1 MNLQVIKNRIK
12 KILAYT
18 ITSVLFLVIAA
29 FLALQ
34 IPPVQNS
41 LIAFYLKDFSH
52 VTGFTSSIR
61 SFRMLWFDRLE
72 LRGVHIYDPQG
83 NSMITAREVM
93 INFRLLQLINSPD
106 VNIDGIYLDSAHVFL
121 TKIDESDSSRDL
133 NINVFIDR
141 INKSFAASA
150 KSEGSPGRTPRVN
163 IGEATLNQSQFTYID
178 QDRDSIRSGF
188 NYNQFSLAV
197 NEGQIGGFVLLG
209 DTTQFQ
215 VRTLIAEDLATNFKV
230 KQLSTFFRI
239 SQLGMEFTD
248 LDLHAGESIVTDSIV
263 FRYDSL
269 DDLSDFFEKVKVQ
282 ARLRKTT
289 LYPKDLAVFL
299 PEAGQLKEPLEVEG
313 NFSGRISKFKLNQM
327 DVKTGNSHLAGSL
340 EMDGLP
346 NINETFIVLNLR
358 DSQLDPED
366 LSFVLNKYTLERLR
380 PMGRLNMHGQFLGY
394 PTDFVANGV
403 FSGRLGS
410 IRSDINFKVNE
421 EDFDRSEYSGTIS
434 LGNVDLGTYLNDTA
448 MYQRVTLSGKVTGA
462 GLTKTTADFLLN
474 GTIKSIGINGYNYTN
489 IRTDARFA
497 TGLVRGLVEID
508 DPNLQ
513 FRARGSVDLRDGRNQ
528 IKVQARLDT
537 AYLHNLK
544 LTRDTIFISTRLNAD
559 FTGLT
564 LDSLKGIANFSD
576 VLVQYNRQQ
585 LKLDTIH
592 LEARKEVDHR
602 SLKIESSLADAE
614 VSGNYNYSNL
624 SYDIETLLNEI
635 TLNIRNDQQAIRAYY
650 RQKTY
655 KPASYEA
662 SINLR
667 LKDIRPLVNLMKLD
681 LKLSADTRVEGKFTS
696 GYTTIFN
703 AYTRFDSLQ
712 YDGKLFVNSEVELT
726 ASKIADSTSV
736 LAMATVNS
744 EHQEFNK
751 NLKTKNLLAE
761 GIWNKSH
768 IDFGLDADQDGQ
780 NNYVRLK
787 GAVDFM
793 RDSTMIS
800 MAPSVLKLLEREW
813 NFAADNH
820 IAVQGSDWGF
830 HNLALVNAEQ
840 SVAVNGHISEDP
852 YQVLSLNVNKLDLS
866 LFNVLSTLKFGGVM
880 DARIDMSD
888 YYRRP
893 TIGNDL
899 HLKDLTVNDFLI
911 GDITGRNAWD
921 TVASRFNFNVMIDR
935 SEKRIVSLNGFY
947 TPSETESPLNI
958 AARLEKANLSIVEP
972 FLAEFFSQ
980 IGGTISGDFRI
991 TGQLEAPAVNGE
1003 GSVSDGQIMIN
1014 YLKTMYRFT
1023 GNIGMTTSSIYFK
1036 DIELTDILRNKGH
1049 LHGAITHRNF
1059 SNMAIDLD
1067 ASFHNLQLL
1076 NTTVKDNSLFYGQAY
1091 GSGNLS
1097 FKGPLSNML
1106 IAATARTEKNT
1117 RIYIPLSGTSS
1128 VDKKEFINFVNLRDT
1143 SVIRKIEKGVK
1154 TNRVNL
1160 TGITLDLNIDA
1171 TPDAYCEIIFDQKAG
1186 DIIRG
1191 RGNGDLKLQLDTK
1204 GEFNMFGPFEFTQG
1218 WYNFTL
1224 YDIINK
1230 EFEIQKGSRITWY
1243 GDPYG
1248 ATMDIKASYNQ
1259 QASLAPIIL
1268 DTNLGDVPQLKR
1280 KYPVQVLLTL
1290 DGPMMAPNIGF
1301 DIVAKDLPKN
1311 IQTETRTI
1319 NLDLEFAAFKNKLDE
1334 QELKRQVFSL
1344 IILRRFSPPESFDTS
1359 GSVVN
1364 SVSELLSNQLSYW
1377 MSQVDQNL
1385 VIDVDLGMMD
1395 QEAFN
1400 TFQLRFSYT
1409 FLGGRLRVTGDG
1421 TYNNTNTA
1429 GTPTPQQNPSSIAGD
1444 WTIDY
1449 MLTADGKLR
1458 VKAYSRTSVNPLL
1471 SSVNSQ
1477 NTITTGASI
1486 MHTQSFNEIKDLWR
1500 SSREKRKAEEDAA
1513 RKKAMQERQE
1523 EEKLQEKEKEE
1534 LKKADEEK
1542 ENTAQNQEP
1551 DTTPVK
1557 MNTDAYTDKR
1567 HEDDDAP

>member
-18 ITSVLFLVIAA
+18 ITSVLFLIIAA

-34 IPPVQNS
+34 IPPVQNR
-41 LIAFYLKDFSH
+41 LIAYYLKDFSH

-72 LRGVHIYDPQG
+72 LRGVHVYDPQG
-83 NSMITAREVM
+83 NAMISASEVM
-93 INFRLLQLINSPD
+93 INFRLLQLIQSNND

-121 TKIDESDSSRDL
+121 TRINESDTSRDL

-141 INKSFAASA
+141 INRNFASSAASTNA
-150 KSEGSPGRTPRVN
+150 GRTPRVN
-163 IGEATLNQSQFTYID
+163 IGEATLNRSQFTYID

-188 NYNQFSLAV
+188 NYNQFSVAV

-239 SQLGMEFTD
+239 SQLGMEFID
-248 LDLHAGESIVTDSIV
+248 LDLQAGRSTITDSIV

-269 DDLSDFFEKVKVQ
+269 DDLSDFFDKVKVH

-289 LYPKDLAVFL
+289 VYPKDLAVFL
-299 PEAGQLKEPLEVEG
+299 PEAGQLRDPLEIAG
-313 NFSGRISKFKLNQM
+313 NFTGRISKFKFNQM
-327 DVKTGNSHLAGSL
+327 DVKTGNTHLAGSL

-346 NINETFIVLNLR
+346 NISETFIVLNLR
-358 DSQLDPED
+358 DSRLDPED
-366 LSFVLNKYTLERLR
+366 LAFVLDDYALDRIR
-380 PMGRLNMHGQFLGY
+380 PMGQLNMQGQFLGY
-394 PTDFVANGV
+394 PTDFVANGI

-421 EDFDRSEYSGTIS
+421 DNINLSEYSGTLS
-434 LGNVDLGTYLNDTA
+434 LNNVDLGTYLDDTA
-448 MYQRVTLSGKVTGA
+448 MYQRVTLNGKIIGS

-474 GTIKSIGINGYNYTN
+474 GSIKSIGINGYNYTN

-528 IKVQARLDT
+528 INVQAKLDT

-544 LTRDTIFISTRLNAD
+544 LTRDTIFISTNLQAD
-559 FTGLT
+559 ISGLT
-564 LDSLKGIANFSD
+564 LDSLKGTADLSNVR
-576 VLVQYNRQQ
+576 VLYNRQE
-585 LKLDTIH
+585 LTLDTIH
-592 LEARKEVDHR
+592 LDAQKEVNHR
-602 SLKIESSLADAE
+602 SLKIASTVADAE

-624 SYDIETLLNEI
+624 SYDIETLLEEI
-635 TLNIRNDQQAIRAYY
+635 TLNIRNDQPAIRAYY

-655 KPASYEA
+655 KPESYEA
-662 SINLR
+662 HINVN
-667 LKDIRPLVNLMKLD
+667 LKDIEPLVKLLKID
-681 LKLSADTRVEGKFTS
+681 LTVSPDTRLEGRFTS

-703 AYTRFDSLQ
+703 AYTRFDSLT
-712 YDGKLFVNSEVELT
+712 YEGKLFVNTEVELT
-726 ASKIADSTSV
+726 ASKIADSTSI

-744 EHQEFNK
+744 EHQQFAS

-761 GIWNKSH
+761 GIWNKNH
-768 IDFGLDADQDGQ
+768 IDFGLDADQEDK

-800 MAPSVLKLLEREW
+800 MAPSVLKFLEREW
-813 NFAADNH
+813 NFTADNH
-820 IAVQGSDWGF
+820 IAVQGTDWAF
-830 HNLALVNAEQ
+830 RNLALINAEQ
-840 SVAVNGHISEDP
+840 SIAVNGYISEDP
-852 YQVLSLNVNKLDLS
+852 YQVLSLNVSKLDLA
-866 LFNVLSTLKFGGVM
+866 LFNVLSSTLKFGGVM
-880 DARIDMSD
+880 DARIDMRD

-893 TIGNDL
+893 TLGNDL
-899 HLKDLTVNDFLI
+899 HLKDLTINDFLI
-911 GDITGRNAWD
+911 GDITGRNVWD
-921 TVASRFNFNVMIDR
+921 TVASRFNFNVAIDR
-935 SEKRIVSLNGFY
+935 TGNRIVNLNGFY
-947 TPSETESPLNI
+947 NPSETVSPLNI
-958 AARLEKANLSIVEP
+958 AARLEKANLNIVEP
-972 FLAEFFSQ
+972 FLTDIFSQ
-980 IGGTISGDFRI
+980 IGGTVSGDFRI
-991 TGQLEAPAVNGE
+991 TGELDAPEINGE
-1003 GSVSDGQIMIN
+1003 GAVADGQLMIN

-1023 GNIGMTTSSIYFK
+1023 GNIGLTKSTIYFK
-1036 DIELTDILRNKGH
+1036 DIDMIDVFRNRGRLNGTISH
-1049 LHGAITHRNF
+1049 TNF
-1059 SNMAIDLD
+1059 SNMSIGLD
-1067 ASFHNLQLL
+1067 ATYQNFQVL

-1091 GSGNLS
+1091 ATGSLN
-1097 FKGPLSNML
+1097 FQGPLSNML
-1106 IAATARTEKNT
+1106 ISATARTEKNT

-1128 VDKKEFINFVNLRDT
+1128 IDKKEFINFVNLRDT
-1143 SVIRKIEKGVK
+1143 AVVKTIEKGAK
-1154 TNRVNL
+1154 SNRVNL

-1243 GDPYG
+1243 GDPYQ
-1248 ATMDIKASYNQ
+1248 ATMDIRASYNQ

-1280 KYPVQVLLTL
+1280 KYPVQVLLSL
-1290 DGPMMAPNIGF
+1290 EGPMMAPLINF

-1319 NLDLEFAAFKNKLDE
+1319 NLDLEFSVFKNKLDE

-1344 IILRRFSPPESFDTS
+1344 IVLRRFSPPESFDTS

-1409 FLGGRLRVTGDG
+1409 FMGGRLRVTGDG
-1421 TYNNTNTA
+1421 TYNNTSTPNTTTA
-1429 GTPTPQQNPSSIAGD
+1429 QSPSSIAGD

-1458 VKAYSRTSVNPLL
+1458 VKAYSRTSVNPIL
-1471 SSVNSQ
+1471 SSVNNQ

-1486 MHTQSFNEIKDLWR
+1486 MHTQSFNEVRDLWR
-1500 SSREKRKAEEDAA
+1500 SSREKRKAEEEAA
-1513 RKKAMQERQE
+1513 RRKALE
-1523 EEKLQEKEKEE
+1523 EQRKEE
-1534 LKKADEEK
+1534 ARQKKELEDLQKSDENSTQLPEDTEGIKAANKDARKEETGGDEAD
-1542 ENTAQNQEP
+1542 
-1551 DTTPVK
+1551 D
-1557 MNTDAYTDKR
+1557 
-1567 HEDDDAP
+1567 